1 MAMQLFLD
9 QPLLIDKLKNSLNQ
23 LVHIELHPSRNKIE
37 IDSTSNLNY
46 IYKICNDKLKKIIQF
61 YPLLEFKSNTYI
73 LYNKNIVIKDHA
85 KNVMISERIVVDD
98 QIYTIH
104 RHLITF
110 AQNDDTLRFAIH
122 NAIYRFIK
130 SKNIIFDKAILLGGE
145 MYIFGKIFNSFFKE
159 KIYISDMESI
169 IYDAR
174 LNNIFHDNS
183 SYYLLNYDVDK
194 LDFIKN
200 SDIMICNVSKHY
212 NNLCLEIIKIRPEYL
227 ILIICDIKS
236 VYNFYNDF
244 KDVYKLTNTMV
255 YKTNYNIYLLFY
267 VKN

>member
-1 MAMQLFLD
+1 MQLFLD
-9 QPLLIDKLKNSLNQ
+9 QPLLIDKLKNNLDQ
-23 LVHIELHPSRNKIE
+23 VVHIELRPSRNKIE
-37 IDSTSNLNY
+37 IDSTSNLGY

-61 YPLLEFKSNTYI
+61 YPLLQFKSNTYI
-73 LYNKNIVIKDHA
+73 LYNQNIVLKHQA
-85 KNVMISERIVVDD
+85 KNVMISEKIFVDD

-104 RHLITF
+104 RHLLSF
-110 AQNDDTLRFAIH
+110 SQNDDTLRFAVH

-130 SKNIIFDKAILLGGE
+130 SKNIIFNKAILLGGE

-169 IYDAR
+169 VYDAR

-183 SYYLLNYDVDK
+183 SYYLLNYEVDK
-194 LDFIKN
+194 LDFSKD

-212 NNLCLEIIKIRPEYL
+212 DNLCLEIIKIRPKYL
-227 ILIICDIKS
+227 ILIMCDIKS
-236 VYNFYNDF
+236 VHKDYSYF
-244 KDVYKLTNTMV
+244 KDVYKLTNIMV